1 MKNLYRTTILGAA
14 MLFWAGTVT
23 AQNVPIDFE
32 TAGNGASWTWTVF
45 ENTTNPPPLE
55 IIENPDQSG
64 INTSCTVAK
73 FTALQTGNPWAGCES
88 QHGADL
94 GAFMLDTNTSTIK
107 IMVWKSVISDVG
119 VKLVTPSS
127 AAMVEIKIP
136 NTLTN
141 QWELLTFDF
150 SSYVGQFPYAT
161 EMVDQIV
168 IFPDFDLGGRT
179 QDNICYFDNVWGL
192 DSIAV
197 SCSGGTAAVS
207 ETERMSLELYPN
219 PAQNNFF
226 IQSEFLIDEIIIYD
240 VMGSIVSK
248 EITSSNVIDVD
259 VTNFVSGV
267 YLIEARSGGQLI
279 RKRLTKN

>member
-1 MKNLYRTTILGAA
+1 MKNLYRMTILGLATVF
-14 MLFWAGTVT
+14 LAGSAT

-32 TAGNGASWTWTVF
+32 TIGNGASWTWTVF
-45 ENTTNPPPLE
+45 ENTSNPALE
-55 IIENPDQSG
+55 IIDNPDQSG

-94 GAFMLDTNTSTIK
+94 GAFMLSANTSTIK

-119 VKLVTPSS
+119 VKLVTPSG

-136 NTLTN
+136 NTLTD

-150 SSYVGQFPYAT
+150 SSYVGQGPYAS

-179 QDNICYFDNVWGL
+179 QDNICYFDNVWGV
-192 DSIAV
+192 DSVAV
-197 SCSGGTAAVS
+197 ACSGGTAAIL
-207 ETERMSLELYPN
+207 ETERMSFELYPN
-219 PAQNNFF
+219 PTQNNFS
-226 IQSEFLIDEIIIYD
+226 IQSELLIDEIIIYD
-240 VMGSIVSK
+240 LMGSIVSK
-248 EITSSNVIDVD
+248 EITSSNVVDVD

-267 YLIEARSGGQLI
+267 YIIEARIGGQLI
-279 RKRLTKN
+279 KKRLTKN

>member
-1 MKNLYRTTILGAA
+1 MIKNLYRMTILGLATVF
-14 MLFWAGTVT
+14 LAGSAT

-32 TAGNGASWTWTVF
+32 TIGNGASWTWTVF
-45 ENTTNPPPLE
+45 ENTSNPALE
-55 IIENPDQSG
+55 IIDNPDQSG

-94 GAFMLDTNTSTIK
+94 GAFMLSANTSTIK

-136 NTLTN
+136 NTLTD

-150 SSYVGQFPYAT
+150 SSYVGQGPYAS

-179 QDNICYFDNVWGL
+179 QDNICYFDNVWGV
-192 DSIAV
+192 DSVAV
-197 SCSGGTAAVS
+197 ACSGGTAAIL
-207 ETERMSLELYPN
+207 ETERMSFELYPN
-219 PAQNNFF
+219 PTQNNFS
-226 IQSEFLIDEIIIYD
+226 IRSELLIDEIIIYD
-240 VMGSIVSK
+240 LMGSIVSK
-248 EITSSNVIDVD
+248 EITSSNVVDVD

-267 YLIEARSGGQLI
+267 YIIEARIGGQLI
-279 RKRLTKN
+279 KKRLTKN

>member
-1 MKNLYRTTILGAA
+1 MKNLLRTT
-14 MLFWAGTVT
+14 LFGLTTVLITGSVT

-32 TAGNGASWTWTVF
+32 TSGNGASWTWTVF
-45 ENTTNPPPLE
+45 ENATNPALE
-55 IIENPDQSG
+55 IIENPDKSG

-73 FTALQTGNPWAGCES
+73 FTALQAGNPWAGCES

-94 GAFMLDTNTSTIK
+94 GAFMLDANTSTIK

-119 VKLVTPSS
+119 IKLVTPTA

-150 SSYVGQFPYAT
+150 SGYIGQGPYAS

-179 QDNICYFDNVWGL
+179 QDNICYFDNVWGV
-192 DSIAV
+192 DSVAV
-197 SCSGGTAAVS
+197 SCAGTTS
-207 ETERMSLELYPN
+207 IMENEKISFELYPN
-219 PAQNNFF
+219 PVQNNFS
-226 IQSEFLIDEIIIYD
+226 IQSESIIDEVNIYN

-248 EITSSNVIDVD
+248 EITSSNVVSTDI
-259 VTNFVSGV
+259 THFVPGV
-267 YLIEARSGGQLI
+267 YFVEASINGQLI
-279 RKRLTKN
+279 KKRITKD

>member
-1 MKNLYRTTILGAA
+1 MTILGLATVF
-14 MLFWAGTVT
+14 LAGSAT

-32 TAGNGASWTWTVF
+32 TIGNGASWTWTVF
-45 ENTTNPPPLE
+45 ENTSNPALE
-55 IIENPDQSG
+55 IIDNPDQSG

-94 GAFMLDTNTSTIK
+94 GAFMLSANTSTIK

-136 NTLTN
+136 NTLTD

-150 SSYVGQFPYAT
+150 SSYVGQGPYAS

-179 QDNICYFDNVWGL
+179 QDNICYFDNVWGV
-192 DSIAV
+192 DSVAV
-197 SCSGGTAAVS
+197 ACSGGTAAIL
-207 ETERMSLELYPN
+207 ETERISFELYPN
-219 PAQNNFF
+219 PTQNNFS
-226 IQSEFLIDEIIIYD
+226 IQSELLIDEIIIYD
-240 VMGSIVSK
+240 LMGSIVSK
-248 EITSSNVIDVD
+248 EITSSNVVDVD

-267 YLIEARSGGQLI
+267 YIIEARIGGQLI
-279 RKRLTKN
+279 KKRLTKN